1 MKKLL
6 GIVVLGL
13 LLSGNAYAQ
22 KLVYDCSYDSSYSG
36 SADISQMYYTVD
48 VQNKYFEINYNHKGK
63 NYIISNTNGRLQ
75 YFEMDKSNITYEIEG
90 LNQRFTFNFGND
102 NFKDQPIK
110 VSQRNKST
118 VIYCAKNTMLSGKP
132 IEQNSSN
139 NTNDKIAQSKQI
151 CKDLGFKVNSEK
163 FADCALKMMSIQFEA
178 TNKVASGSGTK
189 QEIIVKH
196 KQDYDIWDAMLD
208 MSNALSGSSSNNNSS
223 SSGSSGTRCVIQ
235 KTHAWGH
242 TVMNC
247 N

>member
-13 LLSGNAYAQ
+13 LLSGNLY
-22 KLVYDCSYDSSYSG
+22 
-36 SADISQMYYTVD
+36 ADII
-48 VQNKYFEINYNHKGK
+48 QNKCSGYKGYGDLSNNKSSQSWIEEIDTQKKTYRWKTSGGKWAPSGDEIIYMNHEIIKTNQKKFDAVGTYNFLTFRGTFSDASGYIQNNCIQVSFEKSQEIN
-63 NYIISNTNGRLQ
+63 TQ
-75 YFEMDKSNITYEIEG
+75 
-90 LNQRFTFNFGND
+90 
-102 NFKDQPIK
+102 
-110 VSQRNKST
+110 
-118 VIYCAKNTMLSGKP
+118 
-132 IEQNSSN
+132 
-139 NTNDKIAQSKQI
+139 DKIAQSKQI
-151 CKDLGFKVNSEK
+151 CRDLGFKVNSEK